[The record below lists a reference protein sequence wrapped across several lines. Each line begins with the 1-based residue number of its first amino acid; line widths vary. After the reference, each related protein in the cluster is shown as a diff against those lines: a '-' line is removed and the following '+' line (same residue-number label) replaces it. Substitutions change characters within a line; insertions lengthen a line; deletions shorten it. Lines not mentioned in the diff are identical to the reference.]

1 MTSSFVRL
9 LFNSVSEYQ
18 NRSTYTTNTCQ
29 KIYNYMLNPISA
41 RQNQILKLLLT
52 NRDGL
57 TIDEVSQALDIS
69 RSAIQQH
76 FAVLES
82 NQFITPISF
91 SKTAGRPVRVYVISE
106 KGINHFPK
114 QYAWFSELIL
124 NELKIQMGEAG
135 FQQFMTRLGVK
146 LAESLLAEY
155 ENQPLSVRVE
165 KLTALMD
172 NLGFHVSL
180 KSEAHKQSIEACNC
194 IYHDIAQKHPEV
206 CEFDKALINTLLGKK
221 TALVE
226 CAAKGGHLCRFTVIN
241 DD

>member
-1 MTSSFVRL
+1 
-9 LFNSVSEYQ
+9 
-18 NRSTYTTNTCQ
+18 
-29 KIYNYMLNPISA
+29 MLNPISA
-41 RQNQILKLLLT
+41 RQNQILKLFLT

-57 TIDEVSQALDIS
+57 TIDDVSQALDIS

-106 KGINHFPK
+106 RGINHFPK

-124 NELKIQMGEAG
+124 DELKAEMGEQK
-135 FQQFMTRLGVK
+135 FQQFMTGLGLK
-146 LAESLLAEY
+146 LAENLLPEY
-155 ENQPLSVRVE
+155 VGEPLPVRLE
-165 KLTALMD
+165 KLSKLMD
-172 NLGFHVSL
+172 DLGFHVSL
-180 KSEAHKQSIEACNC
+180 HSNDKGQSIEACNC

-221 TALVE
+221 AALVE
-226 CAAKGGHLCRFTVIN
+226 CAAKGGSLCRFTLN
-241 DD
+241 NEK

>member
-1 MTSSFVRL
+1 
-9 LFNSVSEYQ
+9 
-18 NRSTYTTNTCQ
+18 
-29 KIYNYMLNPISA
+29 MLNPVSA

-124 NELKIQMGEAG
+124 DELKTEMGEQK
-135 FQQFMTRLGVK
+135 FQQFMADLGSK
-146 LAESLLAEY
+146 LAEKLLPEY
-155 ENQPLSVRVE
+155 ADQSMPVRLE
-165 KLTALMD
+165 KLSRLMED
-172 NLGFHVSL
+172 LGFHVTLQADDES
-180 KSEAHKQSIEACNC
+180 QSIEACNC

-221 TALVE
+221 TTLTE
-226 CAAKGGHLCRFTVIN
+226 CAAKGGHLCRFTL
-241 DD
+241 